1 MAFIPNIIKSW
12 NIYKMTSPTDRVYVG
27 LTSDLPKR
35 KRNYRRAD
43 CKSQVLLYKSLNKY
57 GFDNLNFEIIDE
69 FDGTAS
75 EARSKEI
82 FWIRSCMSNFNKYPN
97 QNGLNLTNGGQGTSG
112 RKMSEENKKYLSNLY
127 KGVAFF
133 AGHKHTEEA
142 KASMSKNKKGKES
155 PHKGK
160 KITLELCLKNSEGQ
174 KNKIFSLKGKKLSEE
189 TKARLRENRKSTCKK
204 PILLISDNETLE
216 FSSIRKSSLFLGIG
230 TALIKRIIEGF
241 NDNKFNN
248 YTIKYK

>member
-1 MAFIPNIIKSW
+1 
-12 NIYKMTSPTDRVYVG
+12 MTSPTDRVYIG
-27 LTSDLPKR
+27 ITSDLPKR
-35 KRNYRRAD
+35 KRAYKKVN
-43 CKSQVLLYKSLNKY
+43 CKSQILLYKSLNKY
-57 GFDNLNFEIIDE
+57 GFDNLNFEIIDN

-82 FWIRSCMSNFNKYPN
+82 FWIRTCMSNFNKYPN

-112 RKMSEENKKYLSNLY
+112 SKMSEERRKYLSNLY

-142 KASMSKNKKGKES
+142 KSSMSKNKKGKES

-160 KITLELCLKNSEGQ
+160 TYSLEFCLKNSEAQ
-174 KNKIFSLKGKKLSEE
+174 KNKISIKRKKLSEE
-189 TKARLRENRKSTCKK
+189 AKAKLRENRKSTSKK
-204 PILLISDNETLE
+204 PILLISNNETLE
-216 FSSIRKSSLFLGIG
+216 FSSIRKSSVFLGIG
-230 TALIKRIIEGF
+230 AALIKRIIDGF
-241 NDNKFNN
+241 NNGKFNN